1 MILIGLLCLLP
12 LLMVVFYP
20 QDLKYSLSFVYS
32 GLFSIGIGAFL
43 YAHSCKKRG
52 SSKENRPALGK
63 KSALVVVGTW
73 LWAILIGALPFV
85 FSGQLPLIQSLFEST
100 SGWTTTGLS
109 VMDVSQVP
117 HIFLFHRSFMQFC
130 GGLGFVMMMVMV
142 THDPHDMM
150 LFQSEGHPDQLMPTL
165 KKTARTI
172 FKIFLF
178 FVGSRHVGLLYGGHA
193 SF

>member
-1 MILIGLLCLLP
+1 MKSSVNICFGKLMILIGLLCLLP

-117 HIFLFHRSFMQFC
+117 HIFLFHRSFMQFLWRPRLC
-130 GGLGFVMMMVMV
+130 
-142 THDPHDMM
+142 DDD
-150 LFQSEGHPDQLMPTL
+150 GHGHTRPTRYDAFS
-165 KKTARTI
+165 KRRA
-172 FKIFLF
+172 
-178 FVGSRHVGLLYGGHA
+178 SRSAHA
-193 SF
+193 DFEKNRKDDL